1 MRLLIIDSNALLHRS
16 FHALPP
22 LTNKKGIQ
30 TGAIYGFL
38 LTLFK
43 ALKDIQ
49 PDFVAATFDAPAPTF
64 RHEKFKEYKAKRKKA
79 PEEFYQQIPQTKEV
93 LSALAIPIFEKEGF
107 EADDLIAT
115 ISKKSPKNQIYPEVE
130 SYILTGDFDTLQL
143 VDKNTKVY
151 TLGRG
156 IKETVIYDDNK
167 VKEKFGI
174 EPKQMVDFK
183 ALAGDP
189 SDNIP
194 GANGI
199 GKKTAIELLKK
210 YHNLEN
216 LYQIIEKNPDVFFL
230 KSLKYSQ
237 RLMNIL
243 RQNKEQVF
251 FSRILAKARE
261 DTPII
266 FDIKQCEFGHFDKKK
281 VEETLRNLDFFS
293 LLKRIPELARED
305 KAHKENESIN
315 NGKLFNLIL

>member
-1 MRLLIIDSNALLHRS
+1 MKLLIIDSNALLHRS

-38 LTLFK
+38 LTLFR
-43 ALKDIQ
+43 AFKDIS
-49 PDFVAATFDAPAPTF
+49 PDFVVATFDAPAPTF

-79 PEEFYQQIPQTKEV
+79 PEEFYQQIPQAKEI
-93 LSALAIPIFEKEGF
+93 LKAMGIPIFEKEGF

-115 ISKKSPKNQIYPEVE
+115 ISKRSPKNQIYPEVE
-130 SYILTGDFDTLQL
+130 NYILTGDFDTLQL
-143 VDKNTKVY
+143 VNEKTKVY

-156 IKETVIYDDNK
+156 IKETVIYDKAK
-167 VKEKFGI
+167 VKERFEI
-174 EPKQMVDFK
+174 EPEQMVDFK

-194 GANGI
+194 GASGI

-210 YHNLEN
+210 YRNLEN
-216 LYQIIEKNPDVFFL
+216 LYQIVEKNPKSFFI

-243 RQNKEQVF
+243 TQNKEQVL
-251 FSRILAKARE
+251 FSQILAKARE
-261 DTPII
+261 DVPID
-266 FDIKQCEFGHFDKKK
+266 FNIKKSEFGNFDKKK
-281 VEETLRNLDFFS
+281 VEEILRSFDFFS
-293 LLKRIPELARED
+293 LIKRIPELILRGGGQR
-305 KAHKENESIN
+305 ENERIDN
-315 NGKLFNLIL
+315 KGKLF